1 MTELRYQMMT
11 FFLFKDIG
19 VLLKDRWVRVVGT
32 VKHIL
37 DGKVHFYQKVIL
49 EILVKENPQK
59 NDFE

>member
-1 MTELRYQMMT
+1 MMT